1 MTDQEQS
8 NQGRFAS
15 DVIDNP
21 SFKAAIQ
28 SMREEVIRQWK
39 ACPIRDSEGQLLLL
53 QLAKLTDK
61 FEGTLLGFI
70 QGGKLAQ
77 EKINLDALRNESA
90 GRKLMRRVL

>member
-1 MTDQEQS
+1 MTDQDLS
-8 NQGRFAS
+8 SQGRFAA
-15 DVIDNP
+15 DALENP
-21 SFKAAIQ
+21 AFKAAIQ
-28 SMREEVIRQWK
+28 SMKDEVTRQWK
-39 ACPIRDSEGQLLLL
+39 ACPIRDAEGQLLLL

-61 FEGTLLGFI
+61 FEGTLIGFV